1 MECRGRG
8 RKQQK
13 IDLPKEIRKSVSRIF
28 SILARPP
35 QILLQA
41 ILLNDRPLVL
51 PRYSHSPTTMNNQP
65 VSSATTLTLL
75 VTALALLVGGC
86 CISYA
91 QKRARRKKREE
102 RERKRQ
108 AKKSFAVNRRDLQK
122 LARGEP
128 TSRQRRRRHQR
139 SITDVSASSSDGG
152 WYQRIS
158 WLIPAWTSAAS
169 AQSSAKRRE
178 TSHRLNVNETANAN
192 VSEDGDTGLQNV
204 TVMALDCEMV
214 GAGRDGSI
222 SLLGRCSLV
231 LLVQDEKGKDADGND
246 NNAGAIRVTTIY
258 DKFVR
263 PSKKVTDYRT
273 PWSGIT
279 KDDLRGF
286 GSLPC
291 VPFEVCRDEV
301 AALLASYEG
310 KPVVLVGHALKNDF
324 DVLNLRHPFGL
335 TRDTATYR
343 QFMKP
348 GRSRNKMLQRKLSHL
363 VEEELGM
370 DIQSDGGGHSSV
382 EDAEAALKL
391 YWKVRNSWE
400 RSLGCPLR
408 SFGAKN
414 KDDVPELVKDHWSP
428 VTLYLDGCNLPLGCR
443 RNKRLINSG
452 SNTNTDERDESVSW
466 QIISKTS
473 TQGTTEVYRQ
483 VDWIPVLRSALAS
496 ASAPLFDQIKIM
508 FDGAKYKGTKEEKVA
523 KLVEVHPNLFIETT
537 EVGIQVDDVLV
548 ERCGGIDRD
557 LGGACRAHGPIV
569 DIDDVVDALS
579 NLTDMGFGA
588 LDITDND
595 KLDFYA
601 VVRRNGGGTKTN
613 KKLFEKLNLRRPE
626 EGALCLSG
634 LTARLQKNSLQTAK
648 DLKRARVYDVVE
660 YELRSRASVRNIIVT
675 DDILLADRLVNDCG
689 GDGQNMVL
697 SWRQFQQVW

>member
-1 MECRGRG
+1 M
-8 RKQQK
+8 
-13 IDLPKEIRKSVSRIF
+13 
-28 SILARPP
+28 
-35 QILLQA
+35 
-41 ILLNDRPLVL
+41 NDPLVL
-51 PRYSHSPTTMNNQP
+51 LSTSTMALALL
-65 VSSATTLTLL
+65 AT
-75 VTALALLVGGC
+75 AFALLVGGF
-86 CISYA
+86 CIYYA
-91 QKRARRKKREE
+91 QNRAQRKKREE

-108 AKKSFAVNRRDLQK
+108 AKKSFTVNLRDLQK

-128 TSRQRRRRHQR
+128 TSRQRRRRQQP
-139 SITDVSASSSDGG
+139 SIKNVSASHSDGG
-152 WYQRIS
+152 WYQSIS
-158 WLIPAWTSAAS
+158 SLIPAWTLARDNAR
-169 AQSSAKRRE
+169 KGE
-178 TSHRLNVNETANAN
+178 TNHRLNINKTSTNVNVGN
-192 VSEDGDTGLQNV
+192 DDDTGLQNV
-204 TVMALDCEMV
+204 AVMGLDCEMV

-231 LLVQDEKGKDADGND
+231 LLVQDEKGTDAVGND
-246 NNAGAIRVTTIY
+246 NNDCAIRVTTIY

-279 KDDLRGF
+279 KNDLRGL

-370 DIQSDGGGHSSV
+370 NIQSGGGGHSSV

-391 YWKVRNSWE
+391 YWKVRDSWE
-400 RSLGCPLR
+400 RSLGCPLH
-408 SFGAKN
+408 SFGEKN
-414 KDDVPELVKDHWSP
+414 KDDVPALVDDHWSP
-428 VTLYLDGCNLPLGCR
+428 VTLYLDGCNLPLGIR
-443 RNKRLINSG
+443 RNKKLVKSG
-452 SNTNTDERDESVSW
+452 SNTNTNEKDEDVTW

-496 ASAPLFDQIKIM
+496 TSAPLFGKIKIM
-508 FDGAKYKGTKEEKVA
+508 FDGAKYKGTKEEKVP
-523 KLVEVHPNLFIETT
+523 KLVQVHPNLFIETT
-537 EVGIQVDDVLV
+537 EVGVQVDDVLV
-548 ERCGGIDRD
+548 ERCGGIDRGV
-557 LGGACRAHGPIV
+557 GGACRTHGTIV
-569 DIDDVVDALS
+569 DIDYVVDALS

-588 LDITDND
+588 VDNADND

-613 KKLFEKLNLRRPE
+613 KKLFDKLNLRRPE

-634 LTARLQKNSLQTAK
+634 LSARLQKNSLQTAK

-660 YELRSRASVRNIIVT
+660 YELRSRANVRNIIVT

-697 SWRQFQQVW
+697 SWRQFQQIW

>member
-1 MECRGRG
+1 M
-8 RKQQK
+8 
-13 IDLPKEIRKSVSRIF
+13 ID
-28 SILARPP
+28 PP
-35 QILLQA
+35 AL
-41 ILLNDRPLVL
+41 
-51 PRYSHSPTTMNNQP
+51 STM
-65 VSSATTLTLL
+65 TLTLL
-75 VTALALLVGGC
+75 VKALALLVGGC
-86 CISYA
+86 CIFYYA
-91 QKRARRKKREE
+91 QNRARRKKREE

-128 TSRQRRRRHQR
+128 TSGQRRRRQQQ
-139 SITDVSASSSDGG
+139 SIKNVPASPSDGG

-158 WLIPAWTSAAS
+158 SLLPAWISAHCQHGEIS
-169 AQSSAKRRE
+169 TKKRH
-178 TSHRLNVNETANAN
+178 TSHRLNTNKTANAAIA
-192 VSEDGDTGLQNV
+192 SDDGDTGLQNV
-204 TVMALDCEMV
+204 AVMGLDCEMV

-231 LLVQDEKGKDADGND
+231 LLVQDEKGKDD
-246 NNAGAIRVTTIY
+246 GAIRVTTIY

-263 PSKKVTDYRT
+263 SSKKVTDYRT

-291 VPFEVCRDEV
+291 VPFEVCRNEV

-370 DIQSDGGGHSSV
+370 DIQSGGGGHSSV

-414 KDDVPELVKDHWSP
+414 KNDVPELVKDHWSP
-428 VTLYLDGCNLPLGCR
+428 VTLYLDGCNLPLAIR
-443 RNKRLINSG
+443 RNRRLVNSG
-452 SNTNTDERDESVSW
+452 SNTNTGENDENVSW

-473 TQGTTEVYRQ
+473 TQGTTEVYRS

-496 ASAPLFDQIKIM
+496 TSAPLFDQIKIM
-508 FDGAKYKGTKEEKVA
+508 FDGAKYKGTKKEKVP
-523 KLVEVHPNLFIETT
+523 KLVEVHSNLFIETT

-557 LGGACRAHGPIV
+557 VGGTCRTHGPIV

-588 LDITDND
+588 LDNTDND

-613 KKLFEKLNLRRPE
+613 KKLFDKLNLRRPE

-660 YELRSRASVRNIIVT
+660 YELRSRANVRNIIVT

-689 GDGQNMVL
+689 GDGHACNMVL